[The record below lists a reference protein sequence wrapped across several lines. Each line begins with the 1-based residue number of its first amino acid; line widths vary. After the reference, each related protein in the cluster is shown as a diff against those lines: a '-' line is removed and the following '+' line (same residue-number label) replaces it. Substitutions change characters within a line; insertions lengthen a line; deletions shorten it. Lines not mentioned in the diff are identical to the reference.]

1 MKPFTTV
8 AIVVFAII
16 CVVHILRLILGWDAE
31 INHMVIP
38 MWVSGI
44 GALFAGLLSVMLW
57 KENK

>member
-1 MKPFTTV
+1 MKPFTTIAV
-8 AIVVFAII
+8 IVFAII

-44 GALFAGLLSVMLW
+44 GALFAGLLAVMLW